1 MKTLLFFIKKNS
13 SVSAEKPHC
22 KRNVIFEINQYLGP
36 ETVLYLKL
44 QFKDIELR
52 KDMYG
57 NDRMIR
63 CSI

>member
-1 MKTLLFFIKKNS
+1 MTLLFFIKNS

-36 ETVLYLKL
+36 ETVALLEEL

-57 NDRMIR
+57 NG
-63 CSI
+63 